1 MLTVKE
7 VAERLA
13 ISRSLAYRMIRTGEI
28 PSYRIANCRRVSE
41 DDFKAYMER
50 AKHENEKLV
59 SIPATVK
66 KHF

>member
-1 MLTVKE
+1 MLTVKQ
-7 VAERLA
+7 VAERLS

-41 DDFKAYMER
+41 EELQRYLDRSQAQSAVEMPR
-50 AKHENEKLV
+50 AKG
-59 SIPATVK
+59 